1 MIGEGKVGFPVTVPI
16 LTLEIK
22 AMGLSDTE
30 PTPAEGYEI
39 VLVRDIGC
47 TKLWMEYRVT

>member
-1 MIGEGKVGFPVTVPI
+1 VVFPVTVPI

-22 AMGLSDTE
+22 ATYLSDTA

-39 VLVRDIGC
+39 VEVKDLGY
-47 TKLWMEYRVT
+47 TKLWIEMRIITS